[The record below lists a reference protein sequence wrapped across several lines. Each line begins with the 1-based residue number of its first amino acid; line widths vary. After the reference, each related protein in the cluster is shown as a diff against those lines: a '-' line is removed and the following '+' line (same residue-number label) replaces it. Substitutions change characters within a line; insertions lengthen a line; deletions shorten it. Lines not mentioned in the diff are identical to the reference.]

1 LVDFKNV
8 GTNFRFPQHTLQSN
22 TSAPLNRRVFNI
34 SLLKAS
40 AAALLAPRFARHLYA
55 DPLPPSLYANAIVI
69 DSLCA
74 PFTDMD
80 RPPNTEI
87 LNAVHNSGITAINFT
102 VSAPTYEDTIEN
114 LAVLQDLVDR
124 NSNAFLIVR
133 KHSDIAGAKSES
145 KIGIM
150 PGFQYTSFL
159 EEKPERIATFRRLDV
174 RIMQLTYNNRSI
186 FGDGCLE
193 PGNAGLS
200 KAGIDAI
207 QRMNQL
213 GIALDLS
220 HSGYRTTSEGIVRSS
235 KPVLIS
241 HSGCAAVY
249 PHPRNKP
256 DEILK
261 ALADRGGYFGV
272 YLMPYLVASPTVP
285 TREHV
290 IDHVVHA
297 INVCGS
303 DHVGIGSDGAIQKTV
318 LTTEQKDAFDKDI
331 ARRKQLGIGAPGED
345 RYPYVPDLNG
355 PDHMQVIADELAK
368 RGQPSSVIEKV
379 LGANFQRV
387 IGEIWGMA

>member
-1 LVDFKNV
+1 MHYNPA
-8 GTNFRFPQHTLQSN
+8 GATM
-22 TSAPLNRRVFNI
+22 NRRDF
-34 SLLKAS
+34 SRMLFRAS
-40 AAALLAPRFARHLYA
+40 AGAMLLPRMRLFADTAATTLYTK
-55 DPLPPSLYANAIVI
+55 AIVI

-74 PFTDMD
+74 PFTDTD
-80 RPPNTEI
+80 APPTAET
-87 LNAVHNSGITAINFT
+87 LAAVRQSGITAINFT
-102 VSAPTYEDTIEN
+102 ISAPGYEDTIDS
-114 LAVLQDLVDR
+114 LAALQELIDR
-124 NSNAFLIVR
+124 YPDAFLIVR
-133 KHSDIAGAKSES
+133 RHSDIDRAKRES

-159 EEKPERIATFRRLDV
+159 EESPERIATFRKLGV

-200 KAGIDAI
+200 KAGIAAVKKMNELGVAI
-207 QRMNQL
+207 
-213 GIALDLS
+213 DLS
-220 HSGYRTTSEGIVRSS
+220 HSGYRTTSDGIAQSA

-249 PHPRNKP
+249 AHPRNKP
-256 DEILK
+256 DDILK

-272 YLMPYLVASPTVP
+272 YLMPYVVASPTVP

-290 IDHVVHA
+290 LDHVVHA
-297 INVCGS
+297 IDVCGA

-318 LTTEQKDAFDKDI
+318 LTAEQKAAFDKDI

-355 PDHMQVIADELAK
+355 PDHMEVIAMELAK
-368 RGQPSSVIEKV
+368 RGQPASVIEKV

-387 IGEIWGMA
+387 IGEIWDTDQGEPGKSTCHL